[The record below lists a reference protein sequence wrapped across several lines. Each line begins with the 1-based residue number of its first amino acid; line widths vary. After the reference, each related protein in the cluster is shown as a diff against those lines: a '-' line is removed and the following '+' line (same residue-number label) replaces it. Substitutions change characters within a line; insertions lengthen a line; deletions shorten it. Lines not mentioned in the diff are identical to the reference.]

1 MSRSDM
7 TTHLPRQ
14 AGGLRTV
21 LVNGLEIEVSPHDRL
36 MDDVLVPEL
45 ERLSDRSAGTHRTF
59 VFLVAPPATGK
70 SVLVTL
76 LVERARH
83 LDLDAVGIDGFHLPQ
98 ANLERTFTDVE
109 GRRTSL
115 ASIKGSPDTFD
126 VEELERCLARSREH
140 DIAWP
145 VYDRTLHDV
154 VPAARVVGSQLVVVE
169 GNWLLLDDP
178 RWRPLAA
185 YSAFNIFIDAPPE
198 LLRRRLIDRKVRGG
212 ATEQE
217 AEAFY
222 ERSDRLNVQR
232 VLEQTDRTSV
242 DLELRLRTDGS
253 IQHVDTRRTLR

>member
-1 MSRSDM
+1 MIA
-7 TTHLPRQ
+7 PRTSQ
-14 AGGLRTV
+14 AAGARTV

-36 MDDVLVPEL
+36 MDDVLIPHL
-45 ERLSDRSAGTHRTF
+45 ERLRDRHDGGRRTF

-70 SVLVTL
+70 SVLATL
-76 LVERARH
+76 LAERARH
-83 LDLDAVGIDGFHLPQ
+83 LDVDAVGIDGFHLDQ
-98 ANLERTFTDVE
+98 ATLQRTWVGDGE
-109 GRRTSL
+109 HRTLL
-115 ASIKGSPDTFD
+115 ASIKGAPETFD
-126 VEELERCLARSREH
+126 VAALERCLAESRER
-140 DIAWP
+140 DVAWP

-154 VPAARVVGSQLVVVE
+154 VPAAHPVEAGLVVVE

-185 YSAFNIFIDAPPE
+185 YSALNIFIDAPPE

-212 ATEQE
+212 ATLSE

-232 VLEQTDRTSV
+232 VLERTDRRLV
-242 DLELRLRTDGS
+242 DLELRLCADGS